1 MRSIVSRCLR
11 LPVLVFAT
19 LFLICLP
26 VAGETAQC
34 ADPPGGAVTCESGQ
48 IASCTVKGG
57 RVDGRCKT
65 PPADKSGNELK
76 AFVLSSLS
84 GKAVS
89 SEDVKKDEYKNALS
103 KGHLET
109 DGAVVNF
116 KIPKELLKPPGPK
129 D

>member
-1 MRSIVSRCLR
+1 MSIVSRCLT

-34 ADPPGGAVTCESGQ
+34 AVPPGGAVTCESGQ
-48 IASCTVKGG
+48 VASCTVKDGK
-57 RVDGRCKT
+57 VDGRCTT
-65 PPADKSGNELK
+65 PPANKRGTALK
-76 AFVLSSLS
+76 AFVLSDLS

-89 SEDVKKDEYKNALS
+89 SEDVVEKPEYKKALS
-103 KGHLET
+103 QGHLKT

-116 KIPKELLKPPGPK
+116 KIPKELLKEQK